1 MTRNCHVSCVLTIMV
16 LFTSLSFL
24 QRSTSNPVSTIEDY
38 DNQPMEVLPRLP
50 VSKNMD
56 EMQRRGQ
63 LASKDQNE
71 EEGDLFKDV
80 DPKRLATVLLEALN
94 HTYVERE
101 RDKEKYNNMKDKIQA
116 ERDKNEEIYSERVA
130 RERDGQNELELYVA
144 SQEKEREEEK
154 KKTLEEEERITEK
167 VTSHTT
173 SQKIQIKTK
182 QQPSSSDGTTKSGA
196 ASQQVSSNPEQ
207 SSYEEEEQLNP
218 DELKSLETMMKEFPR
233 LNIKRDGVSEHK
245 QRNTRGYSSYNDII
259 PVHKGSNL
267 ALTKKKLKWQEETQ
281 KAIYFPTFTTD
292 NSVEEFENSNYIS
305 KTTQPPSPTEHEEV
319 QGDDTEEEN
328 EILSPEE
335 EEAQAIV
342 EQEEMMRQAAEAQ
355 KAKMEEEK
363 LADIASDMLL
373 SYMVKQNKGD
383 KKHTL
388 SLSNAAEDKRSD
400 EEHEMTEEDDIDPE
414 TIDKLI
420 EISSKLH
427 LPADDVVDIITDVE
441 KKKKKDLP
449 AEMASLWQYTSSPLP
464 TSLHSSWQVSTNQN
478 SLPVSKQLS
487 PAVKILKTWFQEKNT
502 PKPDVSQRQLSK
514 PLLPY
519 LSPKP
524 EKLFSVKPEHWSKL
538 PKSVWTGYSLY
549 PYSYL
554 SYHQRKPIL
563 DYYPFYFPPIPRSKP
578 HYYMSKPALTLNNY
592 FGNSMADPYIFPP
605 KRHYQS
611 WFQPQLRKSPASLQ
625 HKSLYSSYY
634 PRLYSQPFQR
644 LPTSQACSPPQIA
657 PQKKQFLFSAPE
669 PPAKNNNNCHKSAK
683 QPDRSIYDNV
693 GKYIQQILMNR
704 AQRLD

>member
-1 MTRNCHVSCVLTIMV
+1 MV

-24 QRSTSNPVSTIEDY
+24 QLSTSNPVSTMEDY

-56 EMQRRGQ
+56 GMQRRGQ

-71 EEGDLFKDV
+71 EEGNLFKDV
-80 DPKRLATVLLEALN
+80 DPKKLATVLLEALN
-94 HTYVERE
+94 NTYVERE

-116 ERDKNEEIYSERVA
+116 ERDKNEEIYSERVP
-130 RERDGQNELELYVA
+130 RDRDGQKELELYVA
-144 SQEKEREEEK
+144 SQEKEREDEK

-167 VTSHTT
+167 VISHTT

-207 SSYEEEEQLNP
+207 SSYENEEQLNP
-218 DELKSLETMMKEFPR
+218 EELKSLETMMKEFPR
-233 LNIKRDGVSEHK
+233 LNTKRDGVSEHK
-245 QRNTRGYSSYNDII
+245 QRNTRGYSSYNDIT
-259 PVHKGSNL
+259 PVHKGSDL

-292 NSVEEFENSNYIS
+292 NSVQEFENRNYIS
-305 KTTQPPSPTEHEEV
+305 KTTQPPSPTEQEEV

-335 EEAQAIV
+335 EEAQAKV

-383 KKHTL
+383 KKHSL
-388 SLSNAAEDKRSD
+388 SLLNAAEDKRSN

-464 TSLHSSWQVSTNQN
+464 TSLHSENLNIFISATSSSASCLFLSAT
-478 SLPVSKQLS
+478 VSK
-487 PAVKILKTWFQEKNT
+487 
-502 PKPDVSQRQLSK
+502 
-514 PLLPY
+514 PY
-519 LSPKP
+519 NITANL
-524 EKLFSVKPEHWSKL
+524 H
-538 PKSVWTGYSLY
+538 
-549 PYSYL
+549 
-554 SYHQRKPIL
+554 
-563 DYYPFYFPPIPRSKP
+563 
-578 HYYMSKPALTLNNY
+578 
-592 FGNSMADPYIFPP
+592 
-605 KRHYQS
+605 
-611 WFQPQLRKSPASLQ
+611 
-625 HKSLYSSYY
+625 SS
-634 PRLYSQPFQR
+634 PFQGK
-644 LPTSQACSPPQIA
+644 PPS
-657 PQKKQFLFSAPE
+657 L
-669 PPAKNNNNCHKSAK
+669 
-683 QPDRSIYDNV
+683 
-693 GKYIQQILMNR
+693 
-704 AQRLD
+704 